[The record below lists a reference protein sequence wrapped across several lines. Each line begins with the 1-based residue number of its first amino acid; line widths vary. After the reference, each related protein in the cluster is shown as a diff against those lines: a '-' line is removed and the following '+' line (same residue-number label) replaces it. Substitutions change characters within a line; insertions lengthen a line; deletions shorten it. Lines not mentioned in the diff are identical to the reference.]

1 VCFLQCLQYLLT
13 DNFGVVAL
21 LSDVKKFV
29 ALHSGQTNATVITPH
44 FFFAII
50 YIRNT
55 NKIFE

>member
-1 VCFLQCLQYLLT
+1 LLT

-21 LSDVKKFV
+21 FKDVKKFV